1 MKPES
6 GQQEVPL
13 HPREIDGVPAGAIR
27 AQLQRIVESETFA
40 RSERMRSFLSFTVQ
54 QALEGQAD
62 RLKEY
67 VIGVEVYR
75 KPETLDPRYDPIVR
89 VEAARL
95 RAKLRDY
102 YETEGTTDPVTIGF
116 RKRSYAPVFEF
127 RRAVAAAVG
136 AAANGGAASVAVLP
150 FMDIS
155 RDGDQEHFCD
165 GLTEEVIHALAQ
177 VAGVRVVA
185 RSSVFQFKGQALDVR
200 RIGEQLGVGSVLE
213 GSVRTAG
220 QRVRITAQLNS
231 ALDGYHLWARTFDR
245 TLGNLIGIQQEV
257 SNAIADRFREQPAA
271 MTVAAG
277 RG

>member
-6 GQQEVPL
+6 NQEAQL

-27 AQLQRIVESETFA
+27 TQLRRIVESETFA
-40 RSERMRSFLSFTVQ
+40 RSERMRSFLRFTVQ
-54 QALEGQAD
+54 QALEGKAD

-95 RAKLRDY
+95 RSKLRDY
-102 YETEGTTDPVTIGF
+102 YETEGRTDPVAIGF

-127 RRAVAAAVG
+127 RRTAPAESAVA
-136 AAANGGAASVAVLP
+136 NRGGSSVAVLP
-150 FMDIS
+150 FLDIS
-155 RDGDQEHFCD
+155 RDGGQECFCD
-165 GLTEEVIHALAQ
+165 GLTEEVINALAQ

-200 RIGEQLGVGSVLE
+200 RIGQQLGVASVLE
-213 GSVRTAG
+213 GSVRRAG

-231 ALDGYHLWARTFDR
+231 AQDGYHLWARTFDR
-245 TLGNLIGIQQEV
+245 TLGNLIGLQEEV
-257 SNAIADRFREQPAA
+257 SNAIADRFRAQPAT
-271 MTVAAG
+271 MTMAAG